1 MGVNGSQPLRVVFFG
16 IHYGS
21 VIMAKMSKKT
31 EEKRITNEKP
41 ISLAG
46 VDFKKLMAA
55 FLQVKPKAAKK
66 KPAK

>member
-1 MGVNGSQPLRVVFFG
+1 MGKQ
-16 IHYGS
+16 
-21 VIMAKMSKKT
+21 KMTEKK
-31 EEKRITNEKP
+31 ITNEKS